1 MAPTEAS
8 QRSLLLL
15 PALSL
20 PLSRPSLQTAYK
32 GTFETL
38 LTKLKP
44 LLSKRSTTYRLDIAV
59 ALGPSYPS
67 SVSTS
72 RTTLYP
78 DLQTL
83 LLEVYNLACLASVSA
98 KIDLDVPDGLDV
110 RVILVD
116 LTQSISN
123 AHLSG
128 PLLSLPVL
136 LSAPIAYAILST
148 ESEAGIALE
157 KAFIAAYQTA
167 HRSTPTIARLP
178 SGPSL
183 TTAIPTSPLL
193 SSTFSSIE
201 TSPIPPAMIHHSIAV
216 GGTFD
221 HLHLGHKLLLT
232 AVILLAS
239 PTPPSAPR
247 KITVGITGDALLTK
261 KAHASVLESWDI
273 RQQRCADFVESIL
286 DFHQNPASLRTVEE
300 QDEPGPNG
308 RVVSVTYTP
317 TTEPSGQP
325 SESPITINYTRI
337 DDPFGPTITDEDI
350 TAIVVS
356 AETRSGGKAV
366 NDKRREKGWQ
376 ELEVFEVGILDASP
390 GDGEQ
395 EQQDVKESF
404 EGKISSTEIRKKLA
418 QAGNTT

>member
-8 QRSLLLL
+8 QRTLLLL

-20 PLSRPSLQTAYK
+20 PLSRPSLRTAYK
-32 GTFETL
+32 GTFEVL
-38 LTKLKP
+38 FTKLKP
-44 LLSKRSTTYRLDIAV
+44 LLSRDSTYRLDIVV

-67 SVSTS
+67 SVSSS

-83 LLEVYNLACLASVSA
+83 LLEIYTLVCLTSVSA
-98 KIDLDVPDGLDV
+98 KIDLDVPGGLDV
-110 RVILVD
+110 RVVLVD
-116 LTQSISN
+116 PSQTISN

-128 PLLSLPVL
+128 PLTSLPVL
-136 LSAPIAYAILST
+136 LSAPTPSTILST

-157 KAFIAAYQTA
+157 KAFITAYQTA
-167 HRSTPTIARLP
+167 YRSTPTITRLP

-183 TTAIPTSPLL
+183 TTSIPTSPLL

-201 TSPIPPAMIHHSIAV
+201 TAPTPPATIHHSIAV

-232 AVILLAS
+232 AIILLAS
-239 PTPPSAPR
+239 PTPPAAHR

-261 KAHASVLESWDI
+261 KAHASVLESWDV

-286 DFHQNPASLRTVEE
+286 AFHRDPASLRTVER

-308 RVVSVTYTP
+308 KVVRVTYTP
-317 TTEPSGQP
+317 TKDLGDQP
-325 SESPITINYTRI
+325 SENPITVNYTRI
-337 DDPFGPTITDEDI
+337 DDPYGPTITEEDI
-350 TAIVVS
+350 TAIVVT

-390 GDGEQ
+390 GDGED
-395 EQQDVKESF
+395 EQQDVKEGF
-404 EGKISSTEIRKKLA
+404 DGKISSTEIRKRLA
-418 QAGNTT
+418 QAGNGT